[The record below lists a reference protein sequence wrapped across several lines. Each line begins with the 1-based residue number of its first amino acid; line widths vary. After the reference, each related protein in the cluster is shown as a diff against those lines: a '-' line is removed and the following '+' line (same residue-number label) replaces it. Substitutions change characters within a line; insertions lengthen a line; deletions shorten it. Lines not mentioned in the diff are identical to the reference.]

1 MFKISIRGLF
11 AHKARFVSTFLA
23 VILGIGFLSGT
34 LVLTDTIKG
43 TFNDLFADV
52 NKDTDAVVRSQEVLK
67 GQGFGDRQRPRLD
80 ESLLDVVRAVDG
92 VAAADP
98 SVEANFVQ
106 IVGSDGKAIGD
117 PAQGAPT
124 FGRNWTVT
132 PALNPFRIAEGHE
145 PRSDNEVVID
155 RGAAKK
161 GKLKVGDRITVI
173 VTKTAPQQFELVG
186 IATFGTADSPLGAT
200 TALFTLPAAQ
210 KYLGDSGKI
219 DNIRAVAADGVSQ
232 QELVSR
238 LQPVL
243 PAAVEAITGNQA
255 IKEDQNDVAEGIGQ
269 IGVIFSAFALVAV
282 IVGGFVIYNTF
293 SIITAQRTREMALL
307 RAVGASR
314 RQVLTSVAGEAVL
327 VGVVG
332 SIVGL
337 GVGLVIAAGLKG
349 LLKGFGFDIPASG
362 LVLSSNTIV
371 VGMIVG
377 TMVTLVAGIFP
388 AVKAARIPPVAALRD
403 VAIEKPPT
411 RRRLAVG
418 VVFTTIGLV
427 QILRAALAS
436 VSGVGVAVGVLCTL
450 VGTLAL
456 GPWAAPSLG
465 RLLGRPLVAVKGI
478 TGELARE
485 NAVRNPRRTTWSAAA
500 LLIGVGVVSLFTILL
515 GSFKTSIDEQID
527 RSFTGD
533 VTVTAGGGFGAGGLS
548 PALEQDLNQQAE
560 VEAAA
565 PLRFGLVQRNG
576 TSQQLVAINPATAAK
591 VLDLEV
597 TQGDLS
603 ALGGD
608 GIAVYD
614 KKANDEH
621 WKLGDTIT
629 LHFVETGDH
638 PFTIR
643 SIFQRNDITGSLVV
657 STAAFDANLPRSL
670 DAFIFVKFKPGV
682 SFEQGRAAVEQVA
695 KPFANAKIQDQ
706 QELKDTF
713 AAQINQVFALM
724 VVMLILAIVIALMGI
739 ANTLRLS
746 VLERTREL
754 GLLRAV
760 GMSRAQVRSALRWE
774 SVIISVFGTLGGM
787 LLGTFFGWAAIR
799 ALSGDQLLKF
809 APPVPLLVAIL
820 VLGAV
825 AGVAAAFRP
834 ARKAAKLDIL
844 QAIATE

>member
-1 MFKISIRGLF
+1 VFKVAIRGLF

-52 NKDTDAVVRSQEVLK
+52 NRGTDAVVRSSAKLE
-67 GQGFGDRQRPRLD
+67 GQGFGDEQRARLD
-80 ESLLDVVRAVDG
+80 ESLLDTVRHVDG
-92 VAAADP
+92 VAAAEP
-98 SVEANFVQ
+98 VVEANFTQ
-106 IVGSDGKAIGD
+106 IVGRDGKAIGD
-117 PAQGAPT
+117 PGMGAPT
-124 FGRNWTVT
+124 FGRNWTTT
-132 PALNPFRIAEGHE
+132 PKLNAFRIAEGHAPE
-145 PRSDNEVVID
+145 ADNEVVID

-161 GKLKVGDRITVI
+161 GDLHVGDRVKII
-173 VTKTAPQQFELVG
+173 VPKADPQELDLVG

-200 TALFTLPAAQ
+200 TVLFTLPAAQ
-210 KYLGDSGKI
+210 RYLGDPGKV
-219 DNIRAVAADGVSQ
+219 DSIRAVAAEGVSQ
-232 QELVSR
+232 KELVR
-238 LQPVL
+238 RIQGVL
-243 PAAVEAITGNQA
+243 PAGVEAITGEQKTA
-255 IKEDQNDVAEGIGQ
+255 EDQDAVSQGIGQ
-269 IGVIFSAFALVAV
+269 IGVIFSAFAFVAV

-314 RQVLTSVAGEAVL
+314 RQVLLSVAGEALL

-337 GVGLVIAAGLKG
+337 GAGVVIGAGLKG
-349 LLKGFGFDIPASG
+349 LLKSFGFDIPASG
-362 LVLSSNTIV
+362 LVLSANTIV
-371 VGMIVG
+371 VGLLTG
-377 TMVTLVAGIFP
+377 TIVTLFAGIFP

-411 RRRLAVG
+411 RRRLV
-418 VVFTTIGLV
+418 IGLV
-427 QILRAALAS
+427 LTGVGLAQILRAALAT
-436 VSGVGVAVGVLCTL
+436 VSGAGVVVGVAAMLI
-450 VGTLAL
+450 GTLAL
-456 GPWAAPSLG
+456 GPWAAVPLG
-465 RLLGRPLVAVKGI
+465 HLLGQPITKLKGI
-478 TGELARE
+478 TGELASE

-500 LLIGVGVVSLFTILL
+500 LLIGVGVVSLLTILL
-515 GSFKTSIDEQID
+515 GSFKTSIAEQID

-533 VTVTAGGGFGAGGLS
+533 VTVTAGGGFGGGGLS
-548 PALEQDLNQQAE
+548 PTLEQQLNQQPE

-576 TSQQLVAINPATAAK
+576 TSQQLVAIDPVPASK

-597 TQGDLS
+597 EQGELS
-603 ALGGD
+603 TLGDD

-614 KKANDEH
+614 KKADDEH
-621 WKLGDTIT
+621 WKLGDTVT

-638 PFTIR
+638 TFTIR
-643 SIFQRNDITGSLVV
+643 SIFGRNDITGSLVV
-657 STAAFDANLPRSL
+657 STAVFDASMPTSL

-682 SFEQGRAAVEQVA
+682 SFEQGRAAVERVA

-706 QELKDTF
+706 QELKETF
-713 AAQINQVFALM
+713 SAQINQIFALM
-724 VVMLILAIVIALMGI
+724 TVMLALAILIALMGI

-746 VLERTREL
+746 VLERRREL

-760 GMSRAQVRSALRWE
+760 GMTRAQVRSALRWE
-774 SVIISVFGTLGGM
+774 SVIISVFGTLGGI
-787 LLGTFFGWAAIR
+787 LLGTFLGWAVVR

-809 APPVPLLVAIL
+809 APPVPLLIAIL

-825 AGVAAAFRP
+825 AGVLAATRP

>member
-1 MFKISIRGLF
+1 MFKVAVRGLF

-34 LVLTDTIKG
+34 LVLTDTIEG

-52 NKDTDAVVRSQEVLK
+52 NKDTDAVVRSREVLK
-67 GQGFGDRQRPRLD
+67 GEFGDDQRPRLD
-80 ESLLDVVRAVDG
+80 ESLVDVVRGVDG
-92 VAAADP
+92 VAAAEPTVD
-98 SVEANFVQ
+98 ANFVQ

-117 PAQGAPT
+117 PTMGAPT
-124 FGRNWTVT
+124 FGRNWVVT
-132 PALNPFRIAEGHE
+132 PELNPFRIAEGHE
-145 PRSDNEVVID
+145 PRADNEVVID

-161 GKLKVGDRITVI
+161 GKLKLGDRVTVI
-173 VTKTAPQQFELVG
+173 VTKTAPQQFDLVG

-200 TALFTLPAAQ
+200 TAMFTLPASQ
-210 KYLGDSGKI
+210 KYLGDPGKI
-219 DNIRAVAADGVSQ
+219 GNIRAVADAGVSQ

-243 PAAVEAITGNQA
+243 PPTVEAITGQQA
-255 IKEDQNDVAEGIGQ
+255 LEEDQNEVAESIGQ
-269 IGVIFSAFALVAV
+269 IGIVFSAFALVAV

-314 RQVLTSVAGEAVL
+314 RQVLVSVAGEALL
-327 VGVVG
+327 VGVLG
-332 SIVGL
+332 SIIGLLVGL
-337 GVGLVIAAGLKG
+337 LIAAGLKG
-349 LLKGFGFDIPASG
+349 LLKGFGFDIPAAG
-362 LVLSSNTIV
+362 LVLTPNTILSGLL
-371 VGMIVG
+371 VGIIV
-377 TMVTLVAGIFP
+377 TCLAGIFP

-403 VAIEKPPT
+403 VAIERPPT

-418 VVFTTIGLV
+418 LLFMAIGLV
-427 QILRAALAS
+427 QVLRAALAS
-436 VSGVGVAVGVLCTL
+436 VSGLGVGVGVLCTL
-450 VGTLAL
+450 IGTLAL

-465 RLLGRPLVAVKGI
+465 RLLGRPLVAAKGI

-527 RSFTGD
+527 RSFIGD
-533 VTVTAGGGFGAGGLS
+533 VTVTVGGGFGGGGFS
-548 PALEQDLNQQAE
+548 PELAQELTQQPE
-560 VEAAA
+560 VETAA
-565 PLRFGLVQRNG
+565 PLRFWLVQRNG
-576 TSQQLVAINPATAAK
+576 SSQELVAVEPTSASK
-591 VLDLEV
+591 VLDLE
-597 TQGDLS
+597 TSAGDLS
-603 ALGGD
+603 ELGDD

-614 KKANDEH
+614 KKAEEEH
-621 WKLGDTIT
+621 WKLGDTVT
-629 LHFVETGDH
+629 LHFIETGDRT
-638 PFTIR
+638 FTIR
-643 SIFQRNDITGSLVV
+643 SIFKRNDITGSLVV
-657 STAAFDANLPRSL
+657 STAAFDANVPGSL
-670 DAFIFVKFKPGV
+670 DAFIFVKFKSGV
-682 SFEQGRAAVEQVA
+682 SFEEGRAAVERVA

-713 AAQINQVFALM
+713 AAQINQVFVLM

-760 GMSRAQVRSALRWE
+760 GMTRPQVRSALRWE

-787 LLGTFFGWAAIR
+787 LLGTFFGWATIR
-799 ALSGDQLLKF
+799 SLSGDQLLKF
-809 APPVPLLVAIL
+809 APPMPLLVTILFVGAI
-820 VLGAV
+820 
-825 AGVAAAFRP
+825 AGVVAAIRP
-834 ARKAAKLDIL
+834 ARSAAKLDVL
-844 QAIATE
+844 QAIASE